1 MMDIEEKYDLM
12 KRDLDKAVKE
22 ADKLDEI
29 CYRLERENSDYHF
42 ENMKLKKQLAVA
54 VEALKCYKQEN
65 WTYADEYN
73 YFRLDEY
80 TGGWCH
86 AEKALQQIEELEK

>member
-1 MMDIEEKYDLM
+1 MTKRTELKLEEEIEMLHAQ
-12 KRDLDKAVKE
+12 LDVKE
-22 ADKLDEI
+22 AMIKNYTAEI
-29 CYRLERENSDYHF
+29 ETQRR
-42 ENMKLKKQLAVA
+42 QLAIA
-54 VEALKCYKQEN
+54 VEALKCYEQEN

-86 AEKALQQIEELEK
+86 AENALKDLEDLEK

>member
-22 ADKLDEI
+22 TDNLNEI
-29 CYRLERENSDYHF
+29 CCRLERENAEFHF
-42 ENMKLKKQLAVA
+42 ENTKLKEQMAIA
-54 VEALKCYKQEN
+54 IEALKCYEQEN

-80 TGGWCH
+80 TGSWCH
-86 AEKALQQIEELEK
+86 AEKALEQIKELEK